1 MQIKLACHTHKDRQ
15 ILDPSLRG
23 VSMPKRS
30 GADLLRERNNKKKRI
45 QQQRAVSVG
54 CVGGNSTEDRKG
66 GVEKKKKTRAP
77 RTPAERKRAMFEDVI
92 RNDDEF
98 RGKSKTAM
106 DYGRLMVSCFWKNF
120 PGPSFLQSNNIPKI
134 LKCEEPSFTEGVL
147 FFMKREEG
155 GGGGC
160 MTTNARNKS
169 LEQSLVEYRKERRVE
184 LEDGARRRVVVVVE
198 SKNKNVQCEA
208 ETSSCSTLGV
218 VSSNV
223 VVVKEKEEDVV
234 VAPIRIPVRPSFV
247 SRARE
252 EFYERASLTVDDDCF
267 KERSAVCNV
276 VNKLTCGEVVFAI
289 VPTAKNL
296 GSVGSY
302 KQERQGAWAHAGRGS
317 LWAEVFVP
325 SVDRIAQKTIGV
337 GARELLMSPPLSLV
351 DGMDRLHLTKVGEG
365 KYSQIFAPSNVLASD
380 RPVDLTGWP
389 SMLVRVDKNKVR
401 RPKNVVIRVPR
412 LNSDD
417 RTISDGSIAYAH
429 EEAVNI
435 CEAAFAGFGP
445 SVLAAFFIPEPDP
458 PLLDEAPRSA
468 FRFFTIMKRQS
479 VSLEQRMRSLTGRT
493 TTRNSCDSS
502 SSSSSPM
509 LCLSTRKPSGISQ
522 PTMRYVTMLLD
533 TVFEYSVRGVV
544 FLDASRGN
552 FMDEE
557 NVFRADVRPADLQ
570 AVERV
575 NVIDLD
581 PRFYRRLD
589 GASPES
595 VWLFNTALVLAHIRR
610 ADVGRSLV
618 PGILRICLHG
628 SMSIEHLLCKVYK
641 EQKSNPMSQWLFQIS
656 WNELPEKWRPDF
668 ESDWRVG
675 IGPQIQQIVGYYF
688 FYSERDGNGNKLLSA
703 YENARRAN
711 DEQAMREV
719 RSRFESVYVA
729 GGGMHTARH
738 FLYAATR
745 AKDVSSVICA
755 LLMYV
760 DSKVLLNRTE
770 LLCSNPYAP
779 PMSLPVV
786 GSTVVVSHS
795 RDDYLGLTL
804 KC

>member
-1 MQIKLACHTHKDRQ
+1 
-15 ILDPSLRG
+15 
-23 VSMPKRS
+23 MPKRS
-30 GADLLRERNNKKKRI
+30 GADLLRERNKKKKKI
-45 QQQRAVSVG
+45 QRAVSVS
-54 CVGGNSTEDRKG
+54 STEDRNRDG
-66 GVEKKKKTRAP
+66 DKKKKRAP

-92 RNDDEF
+92 QKDDEF
-98 RGKSKTAM
+98 QGNVKTAM
-106 DYGRLMVSCFWKNF
+106 DYGKLMVACLWKNL
-120 PGPSFLQSNNIPKI
+120 PGPCFLQSNNIPKI
-134 LKCEEPSFTEGVL
+134 LKCEEPSFSEGVL
-147 FFMKREEG
+147 FFMKKED
-155 GGGGC
+155 GGGC
-160 MTTNARNKS
+160 MATNARSKL
-169 LEQSLVEYRKERRVE
+169 LEKALVEYRKERRVE
-184 LEDGARRRVVVVVE
+184 LENRARKCVLVVE
-198 SKNKNVQCEA
+198 SDNTQCEA
-208 ETSSCSTLGV
+208 EVEAEASSSSTLGV
-218 VSSNV
+218 SKV
-223 VVVKEKEEDVV
+223 KEEDV
-234 VAPIRIPVRPSFV
+234 APISIPVRPSFV
-247 SRARE
+247 SRTRE
-252 EFYERASLTVDDDCF
+252 KFYECASMTVNDVWF
-267 KERSAVCNV
+267 KERRAVCNV

-289 VPTAKNL
+289 VPTANNI

-302 KQERQGAWAHAGRGS
+302 KQERQGDWAHAGRGS

-325 SVDRIAQKTIGV
+325 SVDRIAQKEIVV
-337 GARELLMSPPLSLV
+337 GARELLMSPPLSLA

-401 RPKNVVIRVPR
+401 RPKNVVVRVPR
-412 LNSDD
+412 LNSND
-417 RTISDGSIAYAH
+417 RTISDGSIAHAH

-458 PLLDEAPRSA
+458 PLLNEAPHSA

-479 VSLEQRMRSLTGRT
+479 ASLEQRVRSLT
-493 TTRNSCDSS
+493 TTRRTKSYDSS
-502 SSSSSPM
+502 SYPM
-509 LCLSTRKPSGISQ
+509 LCLSTSKPNGISQ
-522 PTMRYVTMLLD
+522 PMVRYITMLLD

-557 NVFRADVRPADLQ
+557 KVFRADVRPADLH

-641 EQKSNPMSQWLFQIS
+641 EQKSNPMSQWLFQIP

-688 FYSERDGNGNKLLSA
+688 FYSERDGNGNKLL
-703 YENARRAN
+703 
-711 DEQAMREV
+711 
-719 RSRFESVYVA
+719 SVYVA

-786 GSTVVVSHS
+786 GSTVVSHS